1 MHSDL
6 HPFLAVLKS
15 ILEIRFLAVR
25 SALYDMVYL
34 QFVFFLLRTG
44 IPNAD
49 LSIPKLSESIPSK
62 PPSPVEAIALRA
74 RCRFSEIPRPK
85 GGNRAERCETLQK
98 GLMNPYESTLVTYLS
113 VIQ

>member
-1 MHSDL
+1 M
-6 HPFLAVLKS
+6 
-15 ILEIRFLAVR
+15 
-25 SALYDMVYL
+25 MVYL